1 MTGPLTGAA
10 GVAARSWAAGTAAAG
25 AVALLRAQQVA
36 RLVSGRGAAPG
47 PAVVRILGA
56 RQLLQGTAILVRPT
70 PLLLFV
76 GATVDVLHAAS
87 MVAAAVIWSRY
98 RRPALTSAAVAATSG
113 AAGAGIIRRGQR

>member
-1 MTGPLTGAA
+1 VTGPLTGAA